1 MQCPGQDTR
10 YWTPEDIFDVTCE
23 ACGTVVEF
31 FKTDVTRRCPGCS
44 KRIQNVNVSLGCA
57 RWCSY
62 ARECLGFDPAE
73 LQLGDTEDTS
83 IVDRLVDAAKRE
95 LGDAEA
101 LVVHSLLVLDRA
113 QDILRREEGDPRVV
127 LAAAVLHDIGVPE
140 AERKHGSSEATY
152 QEVEGAAI
160 ARRIMEELGM
170 REESIDHVCRI
181 VRSHHSADDLD
192 TPEFRIVWDADRLEE
207 VPEGFDK
214 QSKSRLIAIIDE
226 VFRTETGKQLAH
238 KRFVE

>member
-10 YWTPEDIFDVTCE
+10 YWTPDDIFEVPCQ
-23 ACGTVVEF
+23 ACDTIVEF
-31 FKTDVTRRCPGCS
+31 FKTDVTRRCPGCG
-44 KRIQNVNVSLGCA
+44 KRIQNVNISLGCA

-62 ARECLGFDPAE
+62 ARVCLGFDPAE
-73 LQLGDTEDTS
+73 LQLEDTEETS
-83 IVDRLVDAAKRE
+83 IVDRLVDAAKQE
-95 LGDAEA
+95 LGDAED

-113 QDILRREEGDPRVV
+113 QDILRREEADPRVV

-140 AERKHGSSEATY
+140 AQRKHGSADAKLQEA
-152 QEVEGAAI
+152 EGATI
-160 ARRIMEELGM
+160 ARRIMEDLGM

-181 VRSHHSADDLD
+181 VQSHHSADDLD

-207 VPEGFDK
+207 APEGFDK
-214 QSKSRLIAIIDE
+214 QEKDRLSAIIDE